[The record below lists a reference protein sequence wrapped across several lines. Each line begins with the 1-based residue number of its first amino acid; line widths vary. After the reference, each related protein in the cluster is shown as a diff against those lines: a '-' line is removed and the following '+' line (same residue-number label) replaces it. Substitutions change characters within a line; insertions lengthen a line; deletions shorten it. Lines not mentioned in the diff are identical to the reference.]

1 MPEVEIGGRFG
12 RLYGWL
18 DWPARLVGLNL
29 LWVLGVLAGLVVGG
43 LGPSTQ
49 ALYVL
54 ERDYLLGRSPR
65 MWRDFWSAW
74 RANLVSSQPALG
86 VPLLTV
92 WVLVFYLLAARGTPV
107 VYGIAV
113 VLFLYLATLMQLPAV
128 LAHMDLSPTQA
139 WRATVE
145 VAWRHPVATLGVAL
159 LVAVLVVGAW
169 FTTPA
174 ALPLLVPSLPVLLAT
189 LAARRGLPPPPTED

>member
-1 MPEVEIGGRFG
+1 
-12 RLYGWL
+12 
-18 DWPARLVGLNL
+18 
-29 LWVLGVLAGLVVGG
+29 
-43 LGPSTQ
+43 
-49 ALYVL
+49 
-54 ERDYLLGRSPR
+54 
-65 MWRDFWSAW
+65 
-74 RANLVSSQPALG
+74 
-86 VPLLTV
+86 
-92 WVLVFYLLAARGTPV
+92 V
-107 VYGIAV
+107 VYGLAV
-113 VLFLYLATLMQLPAV
+113 VLFLYLATLMQLRAV

-189 LAARRGLPPPPTED
+189 LAARRGLPPPTED